1 MAKKDLIYKK
11 FFELNIQDGI
21 DTKTLASLVDM
32 TRANVSHELNELC
45 KEGKLY
51 KSSSR
56 PVLYFISNN
65 ENVHTE
71 SQLELLAKN
80 NISLKDSVE
89 QAKAAILYPP
99 KGMNCLILGSTGV
112 GKSMFAS
119 LMHNYALDMKVKP
132 ENSPFI
138 VFNCADYSSNPQL
151 LTSQLFGVKKGAYT
165 GADADKTGLIE
176 QANDGIL
183 FLDEIHRLPPEGQE
197 ALFIFLDTGTFRRIG
212 DSEIR
217 KSDVLIISATTEDPT
232 SALLNTFT
240 RRIPLVINIPSL
252 KDRTLDE
259 RLYLIKSF
267 FKYESIRLNKEIYVS
282 LNSLRALLS
291 YDCPNNIG
299 QLKSDVQLLC
309 AKAYS
314 EFLTN
319 QKNDVRIHS
328 KMLPTY
334 IKEGLYK
341 EKEHRVLWNKLMSE
355 EIEYFR
361 FNGSNENT
369 NTIFNNGDNT
379 IYNFIESKLEKLK
392 SLDIS
397 DIDIENILEKDIAK
411 HFNKNNSEVSE
422 EANKKNLLTIIDE
435 DILNCF
441 DKIISFISQRCNIKF
456 DNNLYTAF
464 ALHINTLVNR
474 INNDK
479 IIINTNLNKIK
490 ELYPLEFNIAIEL
503 KQILEN
509 HINKSIPIDEAGYL
523 TLFLIP
529 DNTFNS
535 ISKDKVKVI
544 LIAHGESTATSMADV
559 SSSLLGE
566 NYVIPINAP
575 IDVAPSR
582 VLEQLKQS
590 IQDNPTSAG
599 YILLVDMGSLTTFAD
614 TIKKDLNVN
623 IKVISLVSTLHV
635 LEATRKALIGS
646 SLEEIYNAVLMVN
659 SYVEM
664 HKNVSDATDSSD
676 KILIV
681 TACLTGE
688 GAAIAIKNFL
698 LSNLRIDKDYFEIV
712 CLNCLDKNY
721 FKQKILNLQK
731 ENEILFIVSS
741 FPVNSPIKQFTMYDV
756 FNMNILNELQTIIDT
771 KTTMLNIP
779 KIIEENI
786 HNIDGTTLYNDV
798 TIFLNSIENKLS
810 IKISDENKTGIILH
824 LSFVV
829 GKLRNEDSPAVY
841 PEKDTYIRLNFNLY
855 NIIKENLSFINNKY
869 KLEISDDE
877 ICYLIHLLLNI
888 EPALYDKLID
898 SKA

>member
-1 MAKKDLIYKK
+1 MTKKELIYQKLLH
-11 FFELNIQDGI
+11 LNSSDGI
-21 DTKTLASLVDM
+21 DTQTLASLVNM
-32 TRANVSHELNELC
+32 SRANLSHELNELC

-51 KSSSR
+51 KSSGR
-56 PVLYFISNN
+56 PVLFFLSENKVTSNK
-65 ENVHTE
+65 
-71 SQLELLAKN
+71 SQLDLLAKN
-80 NISLKDSVE
+80 NISLRDSVE

-99 KGMNCLILGSTGV
+99 KGMNCLILGDTGV

-119 LMHNYALDMKVKP
+119 LMHNYALEMKVKT
-132 ENSPFI
+132 EDSPFI
-138 VFNCADYSSNPQL
+138 VFNCADYTNNPQL

-165 GADADKTGLIE
+165 GAEADKVGLIE
-176 QANDGIL
+176 QANGGIL

-197 ALFIFLDTGTFRRIG
+197 ALFIFLDSGTFRRIG
-212 DSEIR
+212 DSESR
-217 KSDVLIISATTEDPT
+217 TSDVLIISATTEDPN

-240 RRIPLVINIPSL
+240 RRIPIVINIPSL
-252 KDRTLDE
+252 KERTLDE
-259 RLYLIKSF
+259 RLFLIKSF
-267 FKYESIRLNKEIYVS
+267 FKYESIRLDKEIYVS

-319 QKNDVRIHS
+319 LKTDVRIHS
-328 KMLPTY
+328 KVLPAY

-361 FNGSNENT
+361 FNGSSEDT

-379 IYNFIESKLEKLK
+379 IYDFIENKLEKLK

-422 EANKKNLLTIIDE
+422 EINRKNLLTIIDE

-441 DKIISFISQRCNIKF
+441 DKIINYVLQKLTITF

-490 ELYPLEFNIAIEL
+490 ELYPLEFSIALEIKEM
-503 KQILEN
+503 IEN
-509 HINKSIPIDEAGYL
+509 HIDKSIPIDEAGYL
-523 TLFLIP
+523 TLFLIQ
-529 DNTFNS
+529 DNSFNDVS
-535 ISKDKVKVI
+535 HDKVRVI

-559 SSSLLGE
+559 SNRLLGE
-566 NYVIPINAP
+566 NYVIPINAS
-575 IDVAPSR
+575 IDVAPSK
-582 VLEQLKQS
+582 VLESLKMG
-590 IQDNPTSAG
+590 IKENPTSAG
-599 YILLVDMGSLTTFAD
+599 YLLLVDMGSLTTFAD
-614 TIKKDLNVN
+614 VIRTEFNVE

-635 LEATRKALIGS
+635 LEAARKALLGS
-646 SLEEIYNAVLMVN
+646 SLDEIYNDVLMVN
-659 SYVEM
+659 SYVEI
-664 HKNVSDATDSSD
+664 HKNLSS
-676 KILIV
+676 KQVNENKVLIV

-698 LSNLRIDKDYFEIV
+698 TSNLRINNDYFEIT
-712 CLNCLDKNY
+712 CLNCLDKTF
-721 FKQKILNLQK
+721 FKQKVFNLEK

-741 FPVNSPIKQFTMYDV
+741 FPIDSLIKQYTMYEV
-756 FNMNILNELQTIIDT
+756 FNMHVLKELQSAIDS
-771 KTTMLNIP
+771 KTAMLNIP
-779 KIIEENI
+779 KIIKENI
-786 HNIDGTTLYNDV
+786 YNIDGVELFNDV
-798 TIFLNSIENKLS
+798 TKLLNTLQNKLS
-810 IKISDENKTGIILH
+810 IKLSDENLVGVILH
-824 LSFVV
+824 LSFVI
-829 GKLRNEDSPAVY
+829 GRLRNEDNPATY
-841 PEKDTYIRLNFNLY
+841 PMKDDYISENLDLY
-855 NIIKENLSFINNKY
+855 NIIKENLAFIVNKY
-869 KLEISDDE
+869 KIDIIDDE
-877 ICYLIHLLLNI
+877 ICYLINLLSNSEAKHI
-888 EPALYDKLID
+888 EK
-898 SKA
+898 

>member
-1 MAKKDLIYKK
+1 MTKKDLIYQKLLH
-11 FFELNIQDGI
+11 LNSADGI
-21 DTKTLASLVDM
+21 DTQTLASLVNM
-32 TRANVSHELNELC
+32 SRANLSHELNELC
-45 KEGKLY
+45 KEGKLQ

-56 PVLYFISNN
+56 PVLFFLSENKVTNN
-65 ENVHTE
+65 E
-71 SQLELLAKN
+71 SQLDLLAKN
-80 NISLKDSVE
+80 NISLRDSVE

-99 KGMNCLILGSTGV
+99 KGMNCLILGGTGV

-119 LMHNYALDMKVKP
+119 LMHNYALEMKVKT

-138 VFNCADYSSNPQL
+138 VFNCADYTNNPQL

-165 GADADKTGLIE
+165 GAEADKTGLIE
-176 QANDGIL
+176 QAHGGIL

-197 ALFIFLDTGTFRRIG
+197 ALFIFLDSGTFRRIG
-212 DSEIR
+212 DSESR
-217 KSDVLIISATTEDPT
+217 TSDVLIISATTEDPN

-240 RRIPLVINIPSL
+240 RRIPIVINIPSL
-252 KDRTLDE
+252 KERTLDE
-259 RLYLIKSF
+259 RLFLIKSF
-267 FKYESIRLNKEIYVS
+267 FKYESIRLDKEIYVS

-319 QKNDVRIHS
+319 LKPDVRIHS
-328 KMLPTY
+328 KVLPAY

-361 FNGSNENT
+361 FTGSNEDT
-369 NTIFNNGDNT
+369 NMIFNNSDNT
-379 IYNFIESKLEKLK
+379 IYDFIENKLEKLK

-422 EANKKNLLTIIDE
+422 EINRKNLLTIIDE
-435 DILNCF
+435 YILNCF
-441 DKIISFISQRCNIKF
+441 DKIIAHVLQRLTITF

-490 ELYPLEFNIAIEL
+490 DLYPLEFSIALEIKEIIENY
-503 KQILEN
+503 ID
-509 HINKSIPIDEAGYL
+509 KSIPIDEAGYL
-523 TLFLIP
+523 TLFLIQ
-529 DNTFNS
+529 DNSFNDVS
-535 ISKDKVKVI
+535 HDKVRII

-559 SSSLLGE
+559 SNRLLGE

-575 IDVAPSR
+575 IDVAPST
-582 VLEQLKQS
+582 VLESLK
-590 IQDNPTSAG
+590 IGIKENPTSAG
-599 YILLVDMGSLTTFAD
+599 YLLLVDMGSLTTFAD
-614 TIKKDLNVN
+614 AIRTEFNVE

-635 LEATRKALIGS
+635 LEAARKALLGT
-646 SLEEIYNAVLMVN
+646 SLDEIYNDVLMVN
-659 SYVEM
+659 SYVEI
-664 HKNVSDATDSSD
+664 HKNLNNKQVNEN
-676 KILIV
+676 KVLIV

-698 LSNLRIDKDYFEIV
+698 TSNLRINNDYFEIT
-712 CLNCLDKNY
+712 CLNCLDKKF

-741 FPVNSPIKQFTMYDV
+741 FPVDSQIKQYTMYEV
-756 FNMNILNELQTIIDT
+756 FNMHVLKELQTAIDS
-771 KTTMLNIP
+771 KTAMLNLP
-779 KIIEENI
+779 KIIKENI
-786 HNIDGTTLYNDV
+786 YNIDGVELFNDV
-798 TIFLNSIENKLS
+798 TKLLNTLQNKLS
-810 IKISDENKTGIILH
+810 IKLSDENLVGVILH
-824 LSFVV
+824 LSFVI
-829 GKLRNEDSPAVY
+829 GRLRNEDNPATY
-841 PEKDTYIRLNFNLY
+841 PMKDDYIYENINLY
-855 NIIKENLSFINNKY
+855 NIIKENLVFITNKY
-869 KLEISDDE
+869 KIDIIDDE
-877 ICYLIHLLLNI
+877 ICYLINLLSNSEAKSI
-888 EPALYDKLID
+888 EK
-898 SKA
+898 

>member
-1 MAKKDLIYKK
+1 MTKKEIVYQKLIQLNS
-11 FFELNIQDGI
+11 FEGI
-21 DTKTLASLVDM
+21 DTKTLAPLVNM
-32 TRANVSHELNELC
+32 SRANLSHELNELC

-51 KSSSR
+51 KSSGR
-56 PVLYFISNN
+56 PVLFFLSENKINSN
-65 ENVHTE
+65 E
-71 SQLELLAKN
+71 SQLDLLAKT
-80 NISLKDSVE
+80 NISLRDSVE

-99 KGMNCLILGSTGV
+99 KGMNSLILGCTGV

-119 LMHNYALDMKVKP
+119 LMHNYALEMKVKT
-132 ENSPFI
+132 EDSPFI
-138 VFNCADYSSNPQL
+138 VFNCADYTNNPQL

-165 GADADKTGLIE
+165 GAETDKVGLIE
-176 QANDGIL
+176 QANGGIL

-217 KSDVLIISATTEDPT
+217 NSDVLIISATTEDPN

-240 RRIPLVINIPSL
+240 RRIPITITIPSL
-252 KDRTLDE
+252 KERTLDE
-259 RLYLIKSF
+259 RLFLIKSF

-319 QKNDVRIHS
+319 LKSDVRIHS
-328 KMLPTY
+328 KALPAY

-361 FNGSNENT
+361 FNGNAEDT
-369 NTIFNNGDNT
+369 NNNIFNNNDNT
-379 IYNFIESKLEKLK
+379 IYDFIENKLEKLK

-422 EANKKNLLTIIDE
+422 EVNRKNLLTIISE

-441 DKIISFISQRCNIKF
+441 DKIINHISQKLTINF

-474 INNDK
+474 INTDK
-479 IIINTNLNKIK
+479 IIINTNLNKIR
-490 ELYPLEFNIAIEL
+490 ELYPFEFSIALEVKEIIE
-503 KQILEN
+503 K
-509 HINKSIPIDEAGYL
+509 HIGKPIPIDEAGYL
-523 TLFLIP
+523 TLFLIQ
-529 DNTFNS
+529 DNTFNDVS
-535 ISKDKVKVI
+535 HDKVRVI

-559 SSSLLGE
+559 SNRLLGE
-566 NYVIPINAP
+566 NYVIPIDAS
-575 IDVAPSR
+575 IDVAPST
-582 VLEQLKQS
+582 VLERLKIS
-590 IQDNPTSAG
+590 IQENPTSAG
-599 YILLVDMGSLTTFAD
+599 YLLLVDMGSLTTFAD
-614 TIKKDLNVN
+614 VIRSEFNVE

-635 LEATRKALIGS
+635 LESARKALLGAP
-646 SLEEIYNAVLMVN
+646 LDEIYNDVLMVN
-659 SYVEM
+659 SYVEI
-664 HKNVSDATDSSD
+664 HQNLNSKNVNEH
-676 KILIV
+676 KVLIV

-698 LSNLRIDKDYFEIV
+698 MSNLRINNDYFEIT
-712 CLNCLDKNY
+712 CLNCLDKKF
-721 FKQKILNLQK
+721 FKQKIINLQK

-741 FPVNSPIKQFTMYDV
+741 FPIDSEVKQYTMYEV
-756 FNMNILNELQTIIDT
+756 FNMDVLKKLQAAIDS
-771 KTTMLNIP
+771 KTAMLNIP
-779 KIIEENI
+779 KIIKENI
-786 HNIDGTTLYNDV
+786 YNIDGVELYNDV
-798 TIFLNSIENKLS
+798 TKLLNTLQERLS
-810 IKISDENKTGIILH
+810 IKLSDEKLVGVILH

-829 GKLRNEDSPAVY
+829 GRLRNEDNPASY
-841 PEKDTYIRLNFNLY
+841 PMKDNYISENIELY
-855 NIIKENLSFINNKY
+855 NIIKENLAFITNKY
-869 KLEISDDE
+869 KIDIVDDE
-877 ICYLIHLLLNI
+877 ICYLMNLLSSSEN
-888 EPALYDKLID
+888 KL
-898 SKA
+898 K

>member
-1 MAKKDLIYKK
+1 MAKKDLIYQK
-11 FFELNIQDGI
+11 FLELNFSEGI
-21 DTKTLASLVDM
+21 DTKTLSSLVDM
-32 TRANVSHELNELC
+32 SRANLSHELNELC
-45 KEGKLY
+45 KDGKLY
-51 KSSSR
+51 KSSTR
-56 PVLYFISNN
+56 PVLFFLS
-65 ENVHTE
+65 ENKITSTE
-71 SQLELLAKN
+71 SQLDLLAKN

-99 KGMNCLILGSTGV
+99 KGMNCLILGGTGV

-119 LMHNYALDMKVKP
+119 LMHNYALEMKVKS
-132 ENSPFI
+132 EDSPFI
-138 VFNCADYSSNPQL
+138 IFNCADYSNNPQL

-165 GADADKTGLIE
+165 GAETDKVGLIE
-176 QANDGIL
+176 EANGGIL

-197 ALFIFLDTGTFRRIG
+197 ALFIFLDSGTFRRIG
-212 DSEIR
+212 DSESR
-217 KSDVLIISATTEDPT
+217 KSDVLIISATTENPS

-240 RRIPLVINIPSL
+240 RRIPIVINIPSL
-252 KDRTLDE
+252 NDRTFDE
-259 RLYLIKSF
+259 RLFLIKSF
-267 FKYESIRLNKEIYVS
+267 FKYESVRLNKEIYVS

-319 QKNDVRIHS
+319 IKRDVRIHS
-328 KMLPTY
+328 KSLPDY

-361 FNGSNENT
+361 FNGSNEDT
-369 NTIFNNGDNT
+369 NTILNSSDNT
-379 IYNFIESKLEKLK
+379 IYDFIENKLEKLK

-411 HFNKNNSEVSE
+411 HFNKNTFEVSE
-422 EANKKNLLTIIDE
+422 ELNKKNLLTIIDE
-435 DILNCF
+435 NILDCF
-441 DKIISFISQRCNIKF
+441 DKIINYITERLPITF

-474 INNDK
+474 INSNK

-490 ELYPLEFNIAIEL
+490 ELYPLEFSTALEVKEII
-503 KQILEN
+503 EN

-523 TLFLIP
+523 CLFLIP
-529 DNTFNS
+529 DNTFNDVS
-535 ISKDKVKVI
+535 QDKVKVI
-544 LIAHGESTATSMADV
+544 LIAHGESTASSMAEV
-559 SSSLLGE
+559 ANRLLGE

-575 IDVAPSR
+575 IDVAPSK
-582 VLEQLKQS
+582 VLDALRLAIEEA
-590 IQDNPTSAG
+590 PTSSG
-599 YILLVDMGSLTTFAD
+599 YLLLVDMGSLTTFAD
-614 TIKKDLNVN
+614 VIKKEFDVD

-635 LEATRKALIGS
+635 LEAARKALLGS
-646 SLEEIYNAVLMVN
+646 SLNEIYNDVLMVN
-659 SYVEM
+659 SYVEI
-664 HKNVSDATDSSD
+664 HKNLNNKSENEN

-698 LSNLRIDKDYFEIV
+698 VSNLRINNDFFEIT
-712 CLNCLDKNY
+712 CLNCLDKKF

-741 FPVNSPIKQFTMYDV
+741 FPVDSALKQYTMYEV
-756 FNMNILNELQTIIDT
+756 FNTNVLKELQSAIDL
-771 KTTMLNIP
+771 KTAMLNIP
-779 KIIEENI
+779 KVIKENI
-786 HNIDGTTLYNDV
+786 YNIDGVELYNDV
-798 TIFLNSIENKLS
+798 TKYLNIVENKLS
-810 IKISDENKTGIILH
+810 IKLPGENIVGIILH

-829 GKLRNEDSPAVY
+829 GRLRNEDNPAVY
-841 PEKDTYIRLNFNLY
+841 PEKDSYISENMNLY
-855 NIIKENLSFINNKY
+855 NIVKENLIFINNKY
-869 KLEISDDE
+869 KIYIVDDE
-877 ICYLIHLLLNI
+877 ICYLMKLLSNS
-888 EPALYDKLID
+888 EPTI
-898 SKA
+898 

>member
-1 MAKKDLIYKK
+1 MTKKEIVYQKLIQLGSS
-11 FFELNIQDGI
+11 EGI
-21 DTKTLASLVDM
+21 DTKTLSPLVNM
-32 TRANVSHELNELC
+32 SRANLSHELNELC

-51 KSSSR
+51 KSSGR
-56 PVLYFISNN
+56 PVLFFLSENKITSN
-65 ENVHTE
+65 E
-71 SQLELLAKN
+71 SQLDLLAKS
-80 NISLKDSVE
+80 NISLRDSVE

-119 LMHNYALDMKVKP
+119 LMHNYALEMKVKT
-132 ENSPFI
+132 EDSPFI
-138 VFNCADYSSNPQL
+138 VFNCADYTNNPQL

-165 GADADKTGLIE
+165 GAETDKVGLIE
-176 QANDGIL
+176 QANGGIL

-217 KSDVLIISATTEDPT
+217 TSDVLIISATTEDPN

-240 RRIPLVINIPSL
+240 RRIPIIINIPSL
-252 KDRTLDE
+252 KERTLDE
-259 RLYLIKSF
+259 RLFLIKSF

-319 QKNDVRIHS
+319 LKPDVRIHS
-328 KMLPTY
+328 KVLPSY

-341 EKEHRVLWNKLMSE
+341 EKEHRVLWNKLMSD

-361 FNGSNENT
+361 FNGTAEDTS
-369 NTIFNNGDNT
+369 NTIFNSNDNT
-379 IYNFIESKLEKLK
+379 IYDFIENKLEKLK

-422 EANKKNLLTIIDE
+422 EINRKNLLTIISE
-435 DILNCF
+435 DILHCF
-441 DKIISFISQRCNIKF
+441 DKIIAHISQRLTINF

-474 INNDK
+474 INTDK
-479 IIINTNLNKIK
+479 IIINTNLNKIR
-490 ELYPLEFNIAIEL
+490 ELYPLEFSIALEIKEIIET
-503 KQILEN
+503 
-509 HINKSIPIDEAGYL
+509 HIGKPIPIDEAGYL
-523 TLFLIP
+523 TLFLIQ
-529 DNTFNS
+529 DNTFNDVS
-535 ISKDKVKVI
+535 HDKVRVI

-559 SSSLLGE
+559 SNRLLGE
-566 NYVIPINAP
+566 NYVIPIDAS
-575 IDVAPSR
+575 IDVAPST
-582 VLEQLKQS
+582 VLERLKIS
-590 IQDNPTSAG
+590 IQENPSSAG
-599 YILLVDMGSLTTFAD
+599 YLLLVDMGSLTTFAD
-614 TIKKDLNVN
+614 VIRSEFNVE

-635 LEATRKALIGS
+635 LESARKALLGA
-646 SLEEIYNAVLMVN
+646 SLDEIYNDVLMVN
-659 SYVEM
+659 SYVEIHQTLNNKSVND
-664 HKNVSDATDSSD
+664 HKV
-676 KILIV
+676 LIV

-698 LSNLRIDKDYFEIV
+698 TSNLRINNDYFEIV
-712 CLNCLDKNY
+712 CLNCLDKKF
-721 FKQKILNLQK
+721 FKQKIINLKK

-741 FPVNSPIKQFTMYDV
+741 FPVDSEIKQYTMYEV
-756 FNMNILNELQTIIDT
+756 FNMNVLKELQAAIDS
-771 KTTMLNIP
+771 KTAMLNIP
-779 KIIEENI
+779 KIIKENI
-786 HNIDGTTLYNDV
+786 YNIDGAELYNDV
-798 TIFLNSIENKLS
+798 TKLLNTLQEKLS
-810 IKISDENKTGIILH
+810 IKLSDENLVGVILH

-829 GKLRNEDSPAVY
+829 GRLRNEDNPASY
-841 PEKDTYIRLNFNLY
+841 PMKDNYISENIELY
-855 NIIKENLSFINNKY
+855 NIVKENLTFITNKY
-869 KLEISDDE
+869 KIDIVDDE
-877 ICYLIHLLLNI
+877 VCYLMNLLSNS
-888 EPALYDKLID
+888 ENKL
-898 SKA
+898 K

>member
-1 MAKKDLIYKK
+1 MTKKEIVYQKLIQ
-11 FFELNIQDGI
+11 LNSSEGI
-21 DTKTLASLVDM
+21 DTKTLSPLVNM
-32 TRANVSHELNELC
+32 SRANLSHELNELC

-51 KSSSR
+51 KSSGR
-56 PVLYFISNN
+56 PVLFFLSENKITSN
-65 ENVHTE
+65 E
-71 SQLELLAKN
+71 SQLDLLAKS
-80 NISLKDSVE
+80 NISLRDSVE

-119 LMHNYALDMKVKP
+119 LMHNYALEMKVKT
-132 ENSPFI
+132 EDSPFI
-138 VFNCADYSSNPQL
+138 VFNCADYTNNPQL

-165 GADADKTGLIE
+165 GAESDKVGLIE
-176 QANDGIL
+176 QANGGIL

-217 KSDVLIISATTEDPT
+217 TSDVLIISATTEDPN

-240 RRIPLVINIPSL
+240 RRIPIIINIPSL
-252 KDRTLDE
+252 KERTLDE
-259 RLYLIKSF
+259 RLFLIKSF

-319 QKNDVRIHS
+319 LKPDVRIHS
-328 KMLPTY
+328 KVLPSY

-341 EKEHRVLWNKLMSE
+341 EKEHRVLWNKLMSD

-361 FNGSNENT
+361 FNGTAEDTS
-369 NTIFNNGDNT
+369 NTIFNSNDNT
-379 IYNFIESKLEKLK
+379 IYDFIENKLEKLK

-422 EANKKNLLTIIDE
+422 EINRKNLLTIISE
-435 DILNCF
+435 DILHCF
-441 DKIISFISQRCNIKF
+441 DKIINHISQRLTINF

-474 INNDK
+474 INTDK
-479 IIINTNLNKIK
+479 IIINTNLNKIR
-490 ELYPLEFNIAIEL
+490 ELYPLEFSIALEIKEIIE
-503 KQILEN
+503 K
-509 HINKSIPIDEAGYL
+509 HIGKPIPIDEAGYL
-523 TLFLIP
+523 TLFLIQ
-529 DNTFNS
+529 DNNFNDVS
-535 ISKDKVKVI
+535 HDKVRVI

-559 SSSLLGE
+559 SNRLLGE
-566 NYVIPINAP
+566 NYVIPIDAS
-575 IDVAPSR
+575 IDVAPST
-582 VLEQLKQS
+582 VLERLKIS
-590 IQDNPTSAG
+590 IQDNPSSAG
-599 YILLVDMGSLTTFAD
+599 YLLLVDMGSLTTFAD
-614 TIKKDLNVN
+614 VIRSEFNVE

-635 LEATRKALIGS
+635 LESARKALLGA
-646 SLEEIYNAVLMVN
+646 SLDEIYNDVLMVN
-659 SYVEM
+659 SYVEI
-664 HKNVSDATDSSD
+664 HQNLNNKSTNDNKV
-676 KILIV
+676 LIV

-698 LSNLRIDKDYFEIV
+698 TSNLRINNDYFEII
-712 CLNCLDKNY
+712 CLNCLDKKF
-721 FKQKILNLQK
+721 FKQKIINLKK

-741 FPVNSPIKQFTMYDV
+741 FPVDSEIKQYTMYEV
-756 FNMNILNELQTIIDT
+756 FNMNVLKELQAAIDS
-771 KTTMLNIP
+771 KTAMLNIP
-779 KIIEENI
+779 KIIKENI
-786 HNIDGTTLYNDV
+786 YNIDGAELYNDV
-798 TIFLNSIENKLS
+798 TKLLNTLQEKLS
-810 IKISDENKTGIILH
+810 IKLSDENLVGVILH

-829 GKLRNEDSPAVY
+829 GRLRNEDNPASY
-841 PEKDTYIRLNFNLY
+841 PMKDNYISQNIELY
-855 NIIKENLSFINNKY
+855 NIVKENLTFITNKY
-869 KLEISDDE
+869 KIDIVDDE
-877 ICYLIHLLLNI
+877 VCYLMNLLSNS
-888 EPALYDKLID
+888 ENK
-898 SKA
+898 

>member
-1 MAKKDLIYKK
+1 MAKKDLVYRKILQ
-11 FFELNIQDGI
+11 LNNPNGI
-21 DTKTLASLVDM
+21 DTKTLASLINM
-32 TRANVSHELNELC
+32 SRANLSHELNELC
-45 KEGKLY
+45 KEGKLS
-51 KSSSR
+51 KSSGR
-56 PVLYFISNN
+56 PVLFFITNN
-65 ENVHTE
+65 ENTPIE
-71 SQLELLAKN
+71 SQLDLLAKTN
-80 NISLKDSVE
+80 TSLKDSIE

-119 LMHNYALDMKVKP
+119 LMHNYALEMKVKP
-132 ENSPFI
+132 EDSPFI
-138 VFNCADYSSNPQL
+138 VFNCADYSNNPQL

-165 GADADKTGLIE
+165 GAESDKTGLIE
-176 QANDGIL
+176 QADGGIL

-217 KSDVLIISATTEDPT
+217 KSDVLIISATTEDPNST
-232 SALLNTFT
+232 LLNTFT
-240 RRIPLVINIPSL
+240 RRIPIIINIPCL

-259 RLYLIKSF
+259 RLFLIKSF
-267 FKYESIRLNKEIYVS
+267 FKYESIRINKEIYVS

-319 QKNDVRIHS
+319 QKTDVRVHS
-328 KMLPTY
+328 GMLPHY

-361 FNGSNENT
+361 FNGANEDT
-369 NTIFNNGDNT
+369 NTIFNNVDNT
-379 IYNFIESKLEKLK
+379 IYDFIENKLEKLK

-411 HFNKNNSEVSE
+411 HFSKNNSEVSK

-435 DILNCF
+435 GILDCF
-441 DKIISFISQRCNIKF
+441 DEIIDYASQKLNITF

-464 ALHINTLVNR
+464 ALHINTLINR

-490 ELYPLEFNIAIEL
+490 DLYPLEFSTAIEI
-503 KQILEN
+503 KEIIEN
-509 HINKSIPIDEAGYL
+509 YINKSIPIDEAGYL

-535 ISKDKVKVI
+535 MAQDKAKVI
-544 LIAHGESTATSMADV
+544 LIAHGDSTATSMANV

-566 NYVIPINAP
+566 DYVLPINAP
-575 IDVAPSR
+575 IDVAPSK
-582 VLEQLKQS
+582 VLDQLKKC
-590 IQDNPTSAG
+590 IENNPTSAG
-599 YILLVDMGSLTTFAD
+599 YLLLVDMGSLTTFAD
-614 TIKKDLNVN
+614 TIKKDLNVD

-635 LEATRKALIGS
+635 LEAARKALLGS
-646 SLEEIYNAVLMVN
+646 SLNEIYNDVLMVN

-664 HKNVSDATDSSD
+664 HKNVSHTSENRD
-676 KILIV
+676 KILII

-698 LSNLRIDKDYFEIV
+698 LSNLRLNSDYFEIV

-721 FKQKILNLQK
+721 FKEKILNLQK

-741 FPVNSPIKQFTMYDV
+741 FPISSKIKQYTMYEVFDMDV
-756 FNMNILNELQTIIDT
+756 LKELQAAIDS

-779 KIIEENI
+779 KIIKENVN
-786 HNIDGTTLYNDV
+786 NIDGVELFNDV
-798 TIFLNSIENKLS
+798 TKFLNLLETKLS
-810 IKISDENKTGIILH
+810 IKLSEEVTVGIILH
-824 LSFVV
+824 IAFVI
-829 GKLRNEDSPAVY
+829 GRLRNENNPAIY
-841 PEKDTYIRLNFNLY
+841 PERDNYIAEYIALY
-855 NIIKENLSFINNKY
+855 TLIKENLGFINNKY
-869 KLEISDDE
+869 KIDICDDE
-877 ICYLIHLLLNI
+877 ICYLMKLLLNAN
-888 EPALYDKLID
+888 PKL
-898 SKA
+898 KNKFKHK

>member
-1 MAKKDLIYKK
+1 MTKKDLIYQK
-11 FFELNIQDGI
+11 FLHLNSSDGI
-21 DTKTLASLVDM
+21 DTQTLASLVNM
-32 TRANVSHELNELC
+32 SRANLSHELNELC

-51 KSSSR
+51 KSSGR
-56 PVLYFISNN
+56 PVLFFLSENKITSNK
-65 ENVHTE
+65 
-71 SQLELLAKN
+71 SQLDLLAKN
-80 NISLKDSVE
+80 NISLRDSVE

-99 KGMNCLILGSTGV
+99 KGMNCLILGGTGV

-119 LMHNYALDMKVKP
+119 LMHNYALEMKVKS
-132 ENSPFI
+132 EDSPFI
-138 VFNCADYSSNPQL
+138 VFNCADYTNNPQL

-165 GADADKTGLIE
+165 GAENDKVGLIE
-176 QANDGIL
+176 QANGGIL

-197 ALFIFLDTGTFRRIG
+197 ALFIFLDSGTFRRIG
-212 DSEIR
+212 DSESR
-217 KSDVLIISATTEDPT
+217 MSDVLIISATTEDPN

-240 RRIPLVINIPSL
+240 RRIPIVINIPSL
-252 KDRTLDE
+252 KERTLDE
-259 RLYLIKSF
+259 RLFLIKSF
-267 FKYESIRLNKEIYVS
+267 FKYESIRLDKEIYVS
-282 LNSLRALLS
+282 LNSLRALIS

-319 QKNDVRIHS
+319 LKPDVRIHS
-328 KMLPTY
+328 KVLPAY

-361 FNGSNENT
+361 FNGSNDDT
-369 NTIFNNGDNT
+369 NTIFNNDDNT
-379 IYNFIESKLEKLK
+379 IYDFIENKLEKLK

-422 EANKKNLLTIIDE
+422 EINRKNLLTIIDE

-441 DKIISFISQRCNIKF
+441 DKIINHVLQRLTITF

-490 ELYPLEFNIAIEL
+490 ELYPLEFSIALEINEIIEH
-503 KQILEN
+503 
-509 HINKSIPIDEAGYL
+509 HIKKSIPIDEAGYL
-523 TLFLIP
+523 TLFLIQ
-529 DNTFNS
+529 DNTFNDVS
-535 ISKDKVKVI
+535 HDKVRVI

-559 SSSLLGE
+559 SNRLLGE

-575 IDVAPSR
+575 IDVAPSS
-582 VLEQLKQS
+582 VLESLK
-590 IQDNPTSAG
+590 IRIKENPTSAG
-599 YILLVDMGSLTTFAD
+599 YLLLVDMGSLTTFAD
-614 TIKKDLNVN
+614 VIRAEFKVE

-635 LEATRKALIGS
+635 LEAARKALLGS
-646 SLEEIYNAVLMVN
+646 SLDEIYNDVLMVN
-659 SYVEM
+659 SYVEI
-664 HKNVSDATDSSD
+664 HKNLNNKQVNEN
-676 KILIV
+676 KVLIV

-698 LSNLRIDKDYFEIV
+698 TSNLRINKDYFEIT
-712 CLNCLDKNY
+712 CLNCLDKKF

-741 FPVNSPIKQFTMYDV
+741 FPVDSKVKQYTMYEV
-756 FNMNILNELQTIIDT
+756 FNMHVLKELQSTIDS
-771 KTTMLNIP
+771 KTAMLNIP
-779 KIIEENI
+779 KIIKENI
-786 HNIDGTTLYNDV
+786 YNIDGVELFNDV
-798 TIFLNSIENKLS
+798 TKLLNTLQDKLS
-810 IKISDENKTGIILH
+810 IKLSDENLVGVILH
-824 LSFVV
+824 LSFVI
-829 GKLRNEDSPAVY
+829 GRLRNEDNPAIY
-841 PEKDTYIRLNFNLY
+841 PMKDDYISENLDLY
-855 NIIKENLSFINNKY
+855 NLIKENLASITNKY
-869 KLEISDDE
+869 KIDIVDDE
-877 ICYLIHLLLNI
+877 ICYLINLLSNSDAKAH
-888 EPALYDKLID
+888 ENKLI
-898 SKA
+898 